1 MAGNY
6 INKIKKAKKKYLILD
21 TTDAYTCSF
30 TEFHP
35 FCSALYYFSNFKEFN
50 ATSLA

>member
-1 MAGNY
+1 MAGNC
-6 INKIKKAKKKYLILD
+6 INKIKNAKKKYLILD

-30 TEFHP
+30 TEFLP